1 MAYNAELLER
11 LRCRLADRPGFE
23 QKNMFGGQALMIGG
37 HMACGVLNDRLI
49 VRIGPQATAEALRGP
64 HTRPM
69 DFTGKVMKAYTVVE
83 TEGLKTEE
91 QLDRWVQQALDF
103 VATLPAK

>member
-1 MAYNAELLER
+1 MAYDAQLLER
-11 LRCRLADRPGFE
+11 VSSRLANRPDFE
-23 QKNMFGGQALMIGG
+23 KKNMFGGQALMIGG
-37 HMACGVLNDRLI
+37 HMACGVLNDSLI

-69 DFTGKVMKAYTVVE
+69 DFTGKVMKAYTIVE
-83 TEGLKTEE
+83 AEGLKTEE